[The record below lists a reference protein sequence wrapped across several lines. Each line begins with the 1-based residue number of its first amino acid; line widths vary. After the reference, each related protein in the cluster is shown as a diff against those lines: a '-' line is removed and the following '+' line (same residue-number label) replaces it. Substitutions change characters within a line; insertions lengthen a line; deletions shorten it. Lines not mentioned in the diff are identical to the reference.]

1 MGVIVTRQS
10 TPSGGSG
17 VFSQTEKLAL
27 ELEFE
32 YKAVYPSYYKELD
45 YFTAPPQLRGNL
57 SDVDIWIDDTKTTKL
72 FHKDF
77 YYDDSF
83 NLYKTLLSRESD
95 GAQLLKIFEYTS
107 GDLTSVTVSTG

>member
-1 MGVIVTRQS
+1 MGVIVTKQS

-27 ELEFE
+27 QMEIE
-32 YKAVYPSYYKELD
+32 YNTAFPSYYKEFEYVPSGPLKGS
-45 YFTAPPQLRGNL
+45 LL
-57 SDVDIWIDDTKTTKL
+57 EVDIWTDDTKTTLL

-77 YYDDSF
+77 WYSASKDLS
-83 NLYKTLLSRESD
+83 KTLLTRDSD
-95 GAQLLKIFEYTS
+95 GAQLLKLFEYTS